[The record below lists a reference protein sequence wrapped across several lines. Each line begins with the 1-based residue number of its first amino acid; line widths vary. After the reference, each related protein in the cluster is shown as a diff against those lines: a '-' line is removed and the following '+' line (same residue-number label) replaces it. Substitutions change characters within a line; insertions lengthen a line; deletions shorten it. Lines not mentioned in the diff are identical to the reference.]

1 MTSNE
6 VPSIQTDDITF
17 ASSVVG
23 IQTPGN
29 EFMSPLTTVQ
39 PSSLPSSAVNTN
51 PNPGSNQGS
60 IPSSPF
66 ATNDTSKSSAINPW
80 GFPKKDDYEA
90 PAFTQWKET
99 HEAELKEKASKSDER
114 QARVRDAAKEE
125 LKKINED
132 REKHIKANKAK
143 NKEHEANLQASR
155 KTEGEETGADWSR
168 VLTIVEHNAKLTAQS
183 NKNVANPMAS
193 NEKPHVVK
201 RDTSRMREVLQKLSK
216 AH

>member
-90 PAFTQWKET
+90 PAFTYEIFFKQFRKLKRKLTSNPIGSTIIIIDIFFSQWKET

-143 NKEHEANLQASR
+143 NK
-155 KTEGEETGADWSR
+155 
-168 VLTIVEHNAKLTAQS
+168 
-183 NKNVANPMAS
+183 
-193 NEKPHVVK
+193 
-201 RDTSRMREVLQKLSK
+201 
-216 AH
+216 